1 METRNIN
8 TSFLLLNSGQIEGL
22 PKNPRFIRDERFNAL
37 KKSIEDAPEML
48 ALRELIVYPFNGKY
62 VVIGGNM
69 RLRACKDLGYK
80 ELPCKILDV
89 ETPPEKLREYA
100 IKDNIGFGQD
110 DFDILADEWNQD
122 ELNDWGMELPDFNV
136 EEEPTEDEYESKDL
150 QFVVEVVCKDEQ
162 EQNSVFSE
170 LDAKGYEVRLKMK

>member
-1 METRNIN
+1 M
-8 TSFLLLNSGQIEGL
+8 
-22 PKNPRFIRDERFNAL
+22 
-37 KKSIEDAPEML
+37 
-48 ALRELIVYPFNGKY
+48 
-62 VVIGGNM
+62 
-69 RLRACKDLGYK
+69 
-80 ELPCKILDV
+80 
-89 ETPPEKLREYA
+89 REYA

-136 EEEPTEDEYESKDL
+136 EEEPNEDEYESKDL